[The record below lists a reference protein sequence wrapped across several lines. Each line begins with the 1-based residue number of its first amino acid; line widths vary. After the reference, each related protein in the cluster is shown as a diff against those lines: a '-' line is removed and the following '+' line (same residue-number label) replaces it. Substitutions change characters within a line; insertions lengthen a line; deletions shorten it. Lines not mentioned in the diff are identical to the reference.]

1 MTKEKKEKKKDPA
14 ATHLRAPPFRLPR
27 PKHFSASLIHA
38 SVAHPS
44 FKEEPCHLQHL
55 QAAPYAPP
63 PPATN
68 TTTLQTND
76 FLSQSPSSVR
86 DTQSTFLANKR
97 PLRTV
102 THWGKCVKESRFS
115 IERGRSYILFVHSFI
130 YLFLCES
137 CRWLMSCLRDSVPRL
152 NWRDQRKRL

>member
-1 MTKEKKEKKKDPA
+1 MSFTLRMMTKEKKEKKIPRRHRHPPA
-14 ATHLRAPPFRLPR
+14 RTSLSPATSQTLQCIAYSHFCSTSSRLRKSPVICSISKPPPTR
-27 PKHFSASLIHA
+27 PL
-38 SVAHPS
+38 
-44 FKEEPCHLQHL
+44 
-55 QAAPYAPP
+55 PP
-63 PPATN
+63 PPASN

-130 YLFLCES
+130 YLFIF
-137 CRWLMSCLRDSVPRL
+137 V
-152 NWRDQRKRL
+152 